1 MSDLTAEEIYAL
13 LRQDPLAFAHQAF
26 NHLHPAQQL
35 SGGWYIEPILAK
47 LEQCRLGKCQRLIIN
62 LPPRTLK
69 SLLASVVFPARVLGH
84 DPTRQFVCLSFSQDL
99 ANKFARDCLSLIT
112 SPWYKRTFP
121 NTLLSSRRPAA
132 ADFST
137 SENGGRIAAGL
148 KGSITGRGAD
158 FIIIDDPLQ
167 PEEALSDRRRTA
179 VNEWMSSTAYGR
191 LNDTNRG
198 CIIIVMQRL
207 HPDDLV
213 GHLQQETDEAWDILS
228 FPAIA
233 EQAET
238 YRWKTARGTFSHDRA
253 VGDILD
259 PERQSLEQLEA
270 RKAEIGEYNF
280 AAQYQQNPMP
290 PGGGLVKREWLQYYT
305 DENFP
310 DGFDFVID
318 CWDTANKRS
327 ELNDYSVCATL
338 AVKGRN
344 IYLLDVWRQRVDYSG
359 LKRAVQRQ
367 HQEHHSSTILIEDN
381 ASGVQLLQ
389 ELRESGLPVA
399 PYKSRLD
406 KVMRFSAQTGIFKD
420 RLFHLP
426 QRAHWLGAFQSELL
440 TFPASRFD
448 DQVDAISMGLEW
460 IRLEWGKRSVASI
473 PMIQAFGLISG
484 AAAGRLSQTVE
495 LQAPH
500 GITHFYAMGDG
511 QAVLVGNDGRTKVK
525 PEDVFPLLNAGFKRV
540 A

>member
-1 MSDLTAEEIYAL
+1 MNDLTAEEFHAL
-13 LRQDPLAFAHQAF
+13 LRQDPLAFAHQSF
-26 NHLHPAQQL
+26 NYLHPALQL
-35 SGGWYIEPILAK
+35 SAGWYIEAILAK
-47 LEQCRLGKCQRLIIN
+47 LEECRLGKCQRLILN
-62 LPPRTLK
+62 LPPRFLK

-84 DPTRQFVCLSFSQDL
+84 DPTRQILCLSFSQDL
-99 ANKFARDCLSLIT
+99 ANKFARDCLSLMT

-121 NTLLSSRRPAA
+121 KTLLSGKRPAA

-137 SENGGRIAAGL
+137 TANGGRIASGL
-148 KGSITGRGAD
+148 RGSITGRGAD
-158 FIIIDDPLQ
+158 FIIIDDAIQ
-167 PEEALSDRRRTA
+167 PEEALSDRRRNA
-179 VNEWMSSTAYGR
+179 VNEWMGSTAYGR
-191 LNDTNRG
+191 LNDTNKG

-213 GHLQQETDEAWDILS
+213 GYLLQQNDEEWEILS

-238 YRWKTARGTFSHDRA
+238 YRWKTTSGTFSYHRA
-253 VGDILD
+253 VGDVLD
-259 PERQSLEQLEA
+259 PERQSREQLEA

-290 PGGGLVKREWLQYYT
+290 PDGGWVKREWLQYYT
-305 DENFP
+305 DENLP

-338 AVKGRN
+338 GVKGRN
-344 IYLLDVWRQRVDYSG
+344 IYLLDIWRQRVDYSG
-359 LKRAVQRQ
+359 LKRAVEQQ
-367 HQEHHSSTILIEDN
+367 HLEYHSGTILIEDN

-389 ELRESGLPVA
+389 QLRESGLPVA

-426 QRAHWLGAFQSELL
+426 QRTHWLDAFQRELL

-460 IRLEWGKRSVASI
+460 ISLEWSKRTATSI
-473 PMIQAFGLISG
+473 PMIKAHELLSG
-484 AAAGRLSQTVE
+484 AELRKLTQTIE

-500 GITHFYAMGDG
+500 GNTHVYTRHG
-511 QAVLVGNDGRTKVK
+511 QMVLVGNDGRIRLS
-525 PEDVFPLLNAGFKRV
+525 PDDAIPLLSAGFKRV
-540 A
+540 G